1 MVRVLFASFGH
12 YILPVILNYVIKKK

>member
-12 YILPVILNYVIKKK
+12 YIYLLS